1 VSKRVVINRKSENV
15 YGCADESGLSDAQ
28 SCSACSEGR
37 NGDNDS
43 CLSEDEGSE
52 QSSSVYEWC
61 NGCSTADDD
70 EIISCRGVESDDDVD
85 YVRPSRD
92 MQDDMRHCL
101 KLDYYFGVKQSVV
114 S

>member
-43 CLSEDEGSE
+43 CLSD
-52 QSSSVYEWC
+52 QSKVVLFMS
-61 NGCSTADDD
+61 GAM
-70 EIISCRGVESDDDVD
+70 DVAL
-85 YVRPSRD
+85 R
-92 MQDDMRHCL
+92 MMM
-101 KLDYYFGVKQSVV
+101 K
-114 S
+114 